1 MYKYFFKR
9 IIDIILSLLAI
20 ILLVIP
26 MLIIAIAIK
35 CDSKGPV
42 FFKQKRIG
50 IHKKHFYILKFRTM
64 RIDTPHDAPTHEL
77 ADPKKWITKVGG
89 FLRKTSL
96 DELPQIFNIFVGQ
109 MSVIGPR
116 PALWNQDDLIAE
128 RDKYG
133 ANDVKPGLTGW
144 AQINGRDEL
153 EIPVKAKLDGEYV
166 RRMGFF
172 FDCRCFF
179 GTIFSVLR
187 SDGVVEGGTGEMKKQ
202 EETAAMAQ
210 NIENDVETEE
220 TMEVSTED
228 IGERE

>member
-1 MYKYFFKR
+1 
-9 IIDIILSLLAI
+9 
-20 ILLVIP
+20 

-42 FFKQKRIG
+42 FFKQKRVG
-50 IHKKHFYILKFRTM
+50 IHKKHFNILKFRTM
-64 RIDTPHDAPTHEL
+64 RTDTPHDAPTHEL
-77 ADPKKWITKVGG
+77 NDPKRWITKVGG

-96 DELPQIFNIFVGQ
+96 DELPQLFNIFGGS

-153 EIPVKAKLDGEYV
+153 EIPLKAKLDGEYV
-166 RRMGFF
+166 ERMSFG
-172 FDCRCFF
+172 FDCKCFF
-179 GTIFSVLR
+179 GTIKSVLK
-187 SDGVVEGGTGEMKKQ
+187 SDGVVEGGTGELEKQKKEQ
-202 EETAAMAQ
+202 DSAEAQ
-210 NIENDVETEE
+210 NKEE
-220 TMEVSTED
+220 K
-228 IGERE
+228 